1 VFPWLVGIL
10 RYGETAQ
17 DFAVRPD
24 PTNQQFLVPA
34 LTILSRA
41 NIKFTAE
48 AQMRLDDP
56 GKGHDRYL
64 VGIDFAF

>member
-1 VFPWLVGIL
+1 VLL
-10 RYGETAQ
+10 A
-17 DFAVRPD
+17 
-24 PTNQQFLVPA
+24 
-34 LTILSRA
+34 RA
-41 NIKFTAE
+41 NVKFALE